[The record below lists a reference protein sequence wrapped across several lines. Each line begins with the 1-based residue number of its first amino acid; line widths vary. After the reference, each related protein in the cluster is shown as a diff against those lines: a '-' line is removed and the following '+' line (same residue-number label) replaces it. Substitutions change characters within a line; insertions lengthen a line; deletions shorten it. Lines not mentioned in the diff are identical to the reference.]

1 MRRFLV
7 WGFVLVL
14 VVQGFGQEARVV
26 TYNLLNY
33 DSGSG
38 RDGYFQTVMGA
49 VEADVVVVQE
59 MVSQAGVNS
68 FLNGVLNVSGSGYAA
83 GVFLDG
89 PDTDNGIFYK
99 SAVFGFV
106 SNTPIPTG
114 LRDINAFTLV
124 YLASGDTLIV
134 YSVHLK
140 AGDTPAD
147 RQQRLDEVT
156 ILRQVTNSLPAGTDF
171 LVVGDFNVYGSSEAA
186 YAALLNTSGTGY
198 VLDPINSP
206 GEWHNDPV
214 FALIHTQ
221 STRLRQFGGGANG
234 GMDDR
239 FDMALASQ
247 GVMDAGGIE
256 YVNGSYA
263 AFGNDGMHFND
274 SINAPPNM
282 AVPPEVANG
291 LHYGS
296 DHLPVVLTL
305 NFENV
310 NGIAGDEGGRPEG
323 LVLYQNYPN
332 PFNGVTKIR
341 FKVARQGF
349 VTLKVYDITG
359 KAVAT
364 LATGDLPPG
373 EYDYEWDAKGMASGI
388 YFYRVGDAV
397 RRMVLMR

>member
-1 MRRFLV
+1 M
-7 WGFVLVL
+7 FVLVL
-14 VVQGFGQEARVV
+14 VMQGVGQEARVAS
-26 TYNLLNY
+26 YNLLNY

-38 RDGYFQTVMGA
+38 RDGYFQTVMGT

-59 MVSQAGVNS
+59 MGSQGGVNS

-83 GVFLDG
+83 GTFLDG

-99 SAVFGFV
+99 TAVFGFV
-106 SNTPIPTG
+106 SNTPIATA

-124 YLASGDTLIV
+124 HLASGDTLIV

-147 RQQRLDEVT
+147 RQQRLDEVL
-156 ILRQVTNSLPAGTDF
+156 ILRQATNNLPVGAEF
-171 LVVGDFNVYGSSEAA
+171 LVMGDFNVYGSSEPA
-186 YAALLNTSGTGY
+186 YEALLNQTGAGY

-206 GEWHNDPV
+206 GEWNNNPA

-221 STRLRQFGGGANG
+221 STRTRQFGGGASG

-247 GVMDAGGIE
+247 GVMDAGSIE

-274 SINAPPNM
+274 SINAPPNT
-282 AVPPEVANG
+282 AVPPAVANG

-305 NFENV
+305 KFENV
-310 NGIAGDEGGRPEG
+310 NGIAGNENRVPEG
-323 LVLYQNYPN
+323 FVLYQNYPN

-341 FKVARQGF
+341 FKVAKQEF
-349 VTLKVYDITG
+349 VMLKVYDITG
-359 KAVAT
+359 KVVAT
-364 LATGDLPPG
+364 VAAGELSPG
-373 EYDYEWDAKGMASGI
+373 EYEYEWDAKEMVSGI

-397 RRMVLMR
+397 RRMVLIR